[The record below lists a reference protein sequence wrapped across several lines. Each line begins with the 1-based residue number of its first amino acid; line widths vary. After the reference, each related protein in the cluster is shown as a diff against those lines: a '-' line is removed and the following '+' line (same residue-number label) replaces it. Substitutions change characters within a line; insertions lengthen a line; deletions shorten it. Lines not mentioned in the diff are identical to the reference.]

1 MENKNQPAIYWGMAM
16 AMETPQ
22 HTMPKT
28 PKSGGHLT
36 IIFIISENHEI
47 LREADTWWLVDDFC
61 GLLSVGVPV

>member
-1 MENKNQPAIYWGMAM
+1 LEIHSHHPFFDGFSMENKNQPAIYWGMAM

-36 IIFIISENHEI
+36 IIFIVSENHEI
-47 LREADTWWLVDDFC
+47 LREADT
-61 GLLSVGVPV
+61 

>member
-36 IIFIISENHEI
+36 IIFIVSENHEI
-47 LREADTWWLVDDFC
+47 LREADT
-61 GLLSVGVPV
+61 